1 MGNATKSRTPAPQ
14 PIHNEINRRLRQ
26 IMNEA
31 NLHQRRYAS
40 LMRKIN
46 TGTFNE
52 VNLIHLNALPSR
64 MRALVNEKNRLE
76 RMQRRFI

>member
-1 MGNATKSRTPAPQ
+1 
-14 PIHNEINRRLRQ
+14 
-26 IMNEA
+26 MNEA

-40 LMRKIN
+40 LMQKIN

-52 VNLIHLNALPSR
+52 VNFIHLNALPFR

-76 RMQRRFI
+76 RMKRRLN